1 MWQAPDFVDTCQFH
15 KVLPFE
21 LRRLSIDLPKGG
33 CPGGGSAGYV
43 FQERALPSPT
53 VTNGTPSTRLNDHIH
68 CAVVQRYRVS
78 RIAGAKSEK
87 ETAALLAH
95 VARR

>member
-33 CPGGGSAGYV
+33 GAPVAGRPDTY
-43 FQERALPSPT
+43 FKNEHYPPPLSPT
-53 VTNGTPSTRLNDHIH
+53 
-68 CAVVQRYRVS
+68 
-78 RIAGAKSEK
+78 
-87 ETAALLAH
+87 AH
-95 VARR
+95 PAPG